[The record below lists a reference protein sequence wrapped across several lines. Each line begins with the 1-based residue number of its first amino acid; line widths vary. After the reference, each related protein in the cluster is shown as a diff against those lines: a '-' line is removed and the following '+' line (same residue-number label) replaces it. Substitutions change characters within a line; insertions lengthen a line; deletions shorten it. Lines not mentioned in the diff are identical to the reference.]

1 MTASRPGVAVLRN
14 PGNGDDEVGGVL
26 VSALSDF
33 EFQVSCGTWSD
44 ATVCS
49 QFPTWAA
56 WAHELKAKQK
66 QQTLVLAPG
75 CSVSISV
82 RQNPASEDGMRALR
96 SLCIA
101 LFGDDV
107 VFHAVPVQIKIL
119 RCQAV
124 STSRRH
130 RYLKHLLRLLQLK
143 PQP

>member
-1 MTASRPGVAVLRN
+1 MGTMKSEACLYRHCRTLNSRYPVVHL
-14 PGNGDDEVGGVL
+14 
-26 VSALSDF
+26 ALF
-33 EFQVSCGTWSD
+33 TWSD